1 MLEGKAF
8 KSRLDILG
16 EMIKRGLMDG
26 PVRKS
31 RLQKQHL
38 CSIRV
43 ARGGGVVWQ

>member
-1 MLEGKAF
+1 MLKEKAF
-8 KSRLDILG
+8 KIRLDILG
-16 EMIKRGLMDG
+16 EMIQGGLMGG

-43 ARGGGVVWQ
+43 AG